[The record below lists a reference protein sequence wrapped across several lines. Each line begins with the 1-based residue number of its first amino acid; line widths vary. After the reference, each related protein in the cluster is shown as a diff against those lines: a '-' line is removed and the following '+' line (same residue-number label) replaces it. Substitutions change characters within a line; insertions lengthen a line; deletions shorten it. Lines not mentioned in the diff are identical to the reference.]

1 MKRKKAN
8 ESEEGGKKR
17 KMQTTEERNVRIR
30 EEDKDKLK
38 KGGNGKDLIPINK

>member
-30 EEDKDKLK
+30 EEDKLK
-38 KGGNGKDLIPINK
+38 KGGKRKRPNAN